1 MPLITIT
8 PPDAEPVSVDDV
20 KLSAR
25 VDAETFDDQLAL
37 LLIPAIRAEAEHRLG
52 RRLITQTVELVLD
65 DFPAGEIDLRL
76 PSVQSV
82 TSIKYL
88 DTAGAEQTVINT
100 DYSLDTAASPGR
112 VLLDTD
118 AAWPATADVPNAV
131 RVRYVVGYGDDD
143 ASVPPNIRL
152 WITAHVVQ
160 ALDNP
165 SGLNT
170 AALQPMP
177 FLDRLLDAE
186 RFYSVPAE

>member
-1 MPLITIT
+1 MPLITIN

-37 LLIPAIRAEAEHRLG
+37 LLIPAIRAEAEHRIG
-52 RRLITQTVELVLD
+52 RRLITQTVELVMD
-65 DFPAGEIDLRL
+65 AFPSGEIDLRL

-88 DTAGAEQTVINT
+88 DTAGAEHTVINT

-118 AAWPATADVPNAV
+118 ASWPATQDVPNAV
-131 RVRYVVGYGDDD
+131 RVRFVVGYGDDD
-143 ASVPPNIRL
+143 ASVPANIRL

-186 RFYSVPAE
+186 RFYSVPTE

>member
-65 DFPAGEIDLRL
+65 AFPSGEIDLRL

-88 DTAGAEQTVINT
+88 DTAGVEQTIINT

-118 AAWPATADVPNAV
+118 AAWPATQDVPNAV

-143 ASVPPNIRL
+143 ASVPANIRL

-170 AALQPMP
+170 SALQPMP

>member
-8 PPDAEPVSVDDV
+8 PPDSEPVSVDDV

-65 DFPAGEIDLRL
+65 AFPAGEIDLRL

-88 DTAGAEQTVINT
+88 DTAGAEQTFANT
-100 DYSLDTAASPGR
+100 NYSLDTAASPGR

-143 ASVPPNIRL
+143 ASVPANIRL
-152 WITAHVVQ
+152 WITAMVVQ

-165 SGLNT
+165 GGLNI
-170 AALQPMP
+170 AGLQPLP
-177 FLDRLLDAE
+177 FVDRLLDAE
-186 RFYSVPAE
+186 RFYPAS

>member
-65 DFPAGEIDLRL
+65 AFPSGEIDLRL

-100 DYSLDTAASPGR
+100 DYSLDTAASPAR

-143 ASVPPNIRL
+143 ASVPANIRL

-186 RFYSVPAE
+186 RFYSVPTE

>member
-65 DFPAGEIDLRL
+65 AFPAGEIDLRL

-88 DTAGAEQTVINT
+88 DTAGAEQTFANT

-143 ASVPPNIRL
+143 ASVPANIRL

-186 RFYSVPAE
+186 RFYPAA

>member
-20 KLSAR
+20 KISAR

-76 PSVQSV
+76 PSVQTV

-88 DTAGAEQTVINT
+88 DTAGAEQTFANT
-100 DYSLDTAASPGR
+100 DYSLDLSLIHISEPTRP
-112 VLLDTD
+112 
-118 AAWPATADVPNAV
+118 
-131 RVRYVVGYGDDD
+131 Y
-143 ASVPPNIRL
+143 
-152 WITAHVVQ
+152 
-160 ALDNP
+160 
-165 SGLNT
+165 
-170 AALQPMP
+170 
-177 FLDRLLDAE
+177 
-186 RFYSVPAE
+186 

>member
-20 KLSAR
+20 KISAR

-76 PSVQSV
+76 PSVQTV

-88 DTAGAEQTVINT
+88 DTAGAEQTFANT

-118 AAWPATADVPNAV
+118 ASWPATQGVPNAV

-143 ASVPPNIRL
+143 ASVPANIRL

-170 AALQPMP
+170 SALQPMQ

>member
-65 DFPAGEIDLRL
+65 AFPAGEIDLRL
-76 PSVQSV
+76 PSVQTV

-88 DTAGAEQTVINT
+88 DTAGVEQTVINT
-100 DYSLDTAASPGR
+100 DYSLDTSASPGR
-112 VLLDTD
+112 VLLDAD

-143 ASVPPNIRL
+143 ATVPANIRL

>member
-65 DFPAGEIDLRL
+65 AFPAGEIDLRL

-82 TSIKYL
+82 TSIKYM

-118 AAWPATADVPNAV
+118 ATWPATADVPNAV

-143 ASVPPNIRL
+143 ASVPANIRL

-186 RFYSVPAE
+186 RFYSVPVE